1 MNIGKEIYQI
11 KLADIIPNRFQPR
24 INFDEKSIN
33 ELADSIK
40 QHGLIQPLV
49 LRKVQDKYEIIAG
62 ERRYKAAQLLG
73 LQVVPA
79 IVVNLDDA
87 SSAEIAVVENIQRTA
102 LTPIEEAKAYQKLLE
117 VGSLTQGQLA
127 SRMGKTQ
134 PTVANKLR
142 LLNLDQAV
150 QDALLNNQISERHA
164 RSLLTVKDPVLQ
176 RQILNDIITQ
186 RLTVRQTDDLIK
198 SYLNPDSQVSSNVI
212 SNEQSNEQSNLEVN
226 RNTVNLD
233 NLNIDSPTIKDDPYG
248 KTQILD
254 INKLRED
261 TNDVRPVEPTADID
275 ALLKTET
282 SNNTMSLNNEVKESN
297 VNDKFFPSL
306 EDLETNMNTNIDVSN
321 TENKYNN
328 FLDDT
333 IDESDNNT
341 LQKNEATERP
351 TTFAN
356 PFDNFYTNLEEDK
369 KDPELV
375 NVEITPRIKNAIN
388 MTRDFVERLEGMGIH
403 VELEEI
409 NLLKDYQF
417 IIKITK

>member
-117 VGSLTQGQLA
+117 VSSLTQGQLA

-198 SYLNPDSQVSSNVI
+198 SYLNPDSQGSNNVI
-212 SNEQSNEQSNLEVN
+212 SNEQSNLEVN

-275 ALLKTET
+275 ALLKPET

-341 LQKNEATERP
+341 LQKNETTERP
-351 TTFAN
+351 TTFVN

>member
-212 SNEQSNEQSNLEVN
+212 SNEQS
-226 RNTVNLD
+226 
-233 NLNIDSPTIKDDPYG
+233 K
-248 KTQILD
+248 
-254 INKLRED
+254 
-261 TNDVRPVEPTADID
+261 
-275 ALLKTET
+275 
-282 SNNTMSLNNEVKESN
+282 
-297 VNDKFFPSL
+297 
-306 EDLETNMNTNIDVSN
+306 
-321 TENKYNN
+321 
-328 FLDDT
+328 
-333 IDESDNNT
+333 
-341 LQKNEATERP
+341 
-351 TTFAN
+351 
-356 PFDNFYTNLEEDK
+356 
-369 KDPELV
+369 
-375 NVEITPRIKNAIN
+375 
-388 MTRDFVERLEGMGIH
+388 
-403 VELEEI
+403 
-409 NLLKDYQF
+409 
-417 IIKITK
+417 